1 MMRLTFDQIK
11 AVTFGSVKTEQTET
25 GIRFAKCTQKQ
36 IDAWYRE
43 SETLGQRAETTTG
56 VRLDFYTN
64 SKNIAFCASEGNK
77 FELHIDGLLRKQFK
91 MNECEGGVAS
101 LDLTDPL
108 GEFNDSVRVTLHL
121 PSHEKGSL
129 SWVELDDGATVVP
142 HRFDAKILFIGDSI
156 TQGWQSMT
164 DTYSYAYRVSS
175 FFNAE
180 SVIQGIGGAYF
191 NENSFDSLP
200 FDPDT
205 VIVAYGT
212 NDFGHYKTQDDMRAH
227 VRAHLALIA
236 KEYEGKRI
244 FVISP
249 IWRGVQQKPMGTF
262 AECRKIVVEEAARLR
277 LVHIDGLSLVPPL
290 PELFPNDLLHP
301 DELGF
306 SLYAENL
313 IAKMTKI

>member
-1 MMRLTFDQIK
+1 MRLTYEQIC
-11 AVTFGSVKTEQTET
+11 AVTFGAVKIDQKEN
-25 GIRFAKCTQKQ
+25 GVHFFKCTQKQ

-56 VRLDFYTN
+56 VRLDFHTN
-64 SKNIAFCASEGNK
+64 SKNIAFCPEMGNK
-77 FELHIDGLLRKQFK
+77 FELFVDGILRKQFK
-91 MNECEGGVAS
+91 INECDGGVARFS
-101 LDLTDPL
+101 LTDPL
-108 GEFNDSVRVTLHL
+108 GKEKDFVRVTLHM
-121 PSHEKGSL
+121 PSHEIGSL
-129 SWVELDDGATVVP
+129 AWVELDDGATLVP
-142 HRFDAKILFIGDSI
+142 HGFDTKMLFIGDSI

-212 NDFGHYKTQDDMRAH
+212 NDFGHYKTQDEMRSH
-227 VRAHLALIA
+227 VRVHLTLIA
-236 KEYEGKRI
+236 KEYAGKRI

-249 IWRGVQQKPMGTF
+249 IWRGVQQKAMGTF
-262 AECRKIVVEEAARLR
+262 AECRAIVAEEAERLGLR
-277 LVHIDGLSLVPPL
+277 HIDGLSLVPPL

-301 DELGF
+301 NELGF
-306 SLYAENL
+306 SFYAENL
-313 IAKMTKI
+313 IAQIL

>member
-1 MMRLTFDQIK
+1 MRLTFDQIK
-11 AVTFGSVKTEQTET
+11 AVTFGSVKTEQTEN

-36 IDAWYRE
+36 IDAWYNE

-56 VRLDFYTN
+56 VRLDFHTD
-64 SKNIAFCASEGNK
+64 SKKISFCAASGNK
-77 FELHIDGLLRKQFK
+77 FELHIDGILRKQFK

-101 LDLTDPL
+101 FALADPL
-108 GEFNDSVRVTLHL
+108 GELKDSVRVTLHL
-121 PSHEKGSL
+121 PSHEVGSL
-129 SWVELDDGATVVP
+129 AWVELDDGAKVVP

-191 NENSFDSLP
+191 NEESFDSLP

-212 NDFGHYKTQDDMRAH
+212 NDFGHYKTQDDMGAH
-227 VRAHLALIA
+227 VRAHLSLIA

-249 IWRGVQQKPMGTF
+249 IWRGAQTKPMGSF
-262 AECRKIVVEEAARLR
+262 AECRKIVAGEAERLG
-277 LVHIDGLSLVPPL
+277 LMHIDGLSLVPPL

-301 DELGF
+301 NELGF

-313 IAKMTKI
+313 IAQMTKI

>member
-1 MMRLTFDQIK
+1 MRLTFDQIK
-11 AVTFGSVKTEQTET
+11 AVTFGAVKIEQM
-25 GIRFAKCTQKQ
+25 GNRIRFSKCTQKQ
-36 IDAWYRE
+36 IDAWYSE

-56 VRLDFYTN
+56 VRLDFRTN
-64 SKNIAFCASEGNK
+64 SKNIAFYASEGNK

-91 MNECEGGVAS
+91 MNECEGRIAR
-101 LDLTDPL
+101 LALTDPL
-108 GEFNDSVRVTLHL
+108 GKEKDSVRVTLIM
-121 PSHEKGSL
+121 PSHEIGSL
-129 SWVELDDGATVVP
+129 SWVELDDGATLVP
-142 HRFDAKILFIGDSI
+142 HSFDTKMLFIGDSI

-212 NDFGHYKTQDDMRAH
+212 NDFGHYKTQDEMRGH

-262 AECRKIVVEEAARLR
+262 AECRKIVIEEAARLG

-301 DELGF
+301 NELGF
-306 SLYAENL
+306 SFYAENL
-313 IAKMTKI
+313 IAQMTKI

>member
-1 MMRLTFDQIK
+1 MMRLTYEQIC
-11 AVTFGSVKTEQTET
+11 AVTFGAVKIERKED
-25 GIRFAKCTQKQ
+25 GVHFLKCTQKQ

-56 VRLDFYTN
+56 IRLDFHTD
-64 SKNIAFCASEGNK
+64 SKKITFRAAAGNK
-77 FELHIDGLLRKQFK
+77 FELHLDGILRKQFL
-91 MNECEGGVAS
+91 MNEEEDRAAS
-101 LDLTDPL
+101 FELTDPL
-108 GEFNDSVRVTLHL
+108 GKFKDSVRVTLHL
-121 PSHEKGSL
+121 PSHEKGIIDWL
-129 SWVELDDGATVVP
+129 ELDDGATVTP
-142 HRFDAKILFIGDSI
+142 HSFDTKMLFIGDSI

-212 NDFGHYKTQDDMRAH
+212 NDFGHYKTQDEMRAH
-227 VRAHLALIA
+227 VRAHLSLVA
-236 KEYEGKRI
+236 KEYAGKRI

-249 IWRGVQQKPMGTF
+249 IWRGNQTKPMGSF
-262 AECRKIVVEEAARLR
+262 AECRAIVAEEAESLG
-277 LVHIDGLSLVPPL
+277 LMHIDGLSLVPPL

-301 DELGF
+301 NELGF
-306 SLYAENL
+306 SFYAENL
-313 IAKMTKI
+313 IAKMM